1 MQLIMIA
8 SMKRIPAWIL
18 PGLALAFCQTAL
30 ANGTLTHLSGQVSVQ
45 KADSSTLAGSPGLQ
59 VVPGDTLV
67 TGANGFARMETTDGG
82 EMILRPDSQMKIEK
96 YNFDVNKPQD
106 DSFVF
111 KVLKGGFRTV
121 TGLISKR
128 GNKDAYQG
136 KTETATIGI
145 RGTQFDLRVC
155 LASCGALPDGTY
167 VAVRFGAVAAGNNQG
182 SMDFKAG
189 QVAHVPPNAPP
200 VLLPRDPGIGF
211 TPPPTIPKLKDVKKQ
226 QAEAQEQAKP
236 AADKPTADKPAADKP
251 ATDKPSADKPA
262 ADKPAADKP
271 AEDKPATDKPA
282 ADKPA
287 ADKPAAD
294 KPSATDKPAAPA
306 AESAPVASASAPA
319 TVPDAPPTS
328 PASAPIAAPTPNT
341 SSGTNCS
348 IQ

>member
-1 MQLIMIA
+1 
-8 SMKRIPAWIL
+8 MKRIPAWIL

-145 RGTQFDLRVC
+145 RGTQYDLRVC

-167 VAVRFGAVAAGNNQG
+167 VAVRFGAVATGNTQG
-182 SMDFKAG
+182 SMDLKAG
-189 QVAHVPPNAPP
+189 QVGRIPQNAPP
-200 VLLPRDPGIGF
+200 VLLPRDPGVGF
-211 TPPPTIPKLKDVKKQ
+211 TPPPSIPKLDVKKQ
-226 QAEAQEQAKP
+226 QQPAADNSAPGQAKP
-236 AADKPTADKPAADKP
+236 GTAATGTAAT
-251 ATDKPSADKPA
+251 TDKPSSSASGTPKAGGGETSSSTSSTTASSSTSGGTPSGGA
-262 ADKPAADKP
+262 PT
-271 AEDKPATDKPA
+271 ETTPATGGNTTESVPA
-282 ADKPA
+282 SSGQTATSTQT
-287 ADKPAAD
+287 
-294 KPSATDKPAAPA
+294 PSGDAVPSVTP
-306 AESAPVASASAPA
+306 SNPVATPGPTASNS
-319 TVPDAPPTS
+319 PT
-328 PASAPIAAPTPNT
+328 
-341 SSGTNCS
+341 CS